1 MPHLRDDVR
10 AERDQV
16 AFVIHHVATA
26 TVPTRWGDFT
36 CHAYRR
42 PDGIEHLAL
51 VLGGLDD
58 DPLVRVHSE
67 CLTGDVF
74 ASARCDCGAQRDLA
88 LELIAAEGRGA
99 LVYLRG
105 QEGRGIGLGEK
116 IRAYAL
122 QELGYDTVDA
132 NLELGHPVDSRDYSD
147 AADILCHLGVRSV
160 RLLTNNPEK
169 TAALSASAIAV
180 AARVP
185 LEIAPN
191 ARNAFY
197 LDTKRERLGHGLGR
211 P

>member
-1 MPHLRDDVR
+1 MITH
-10 AERDQV
+10 
-16 AFVIHHVATA
+16 IATA
-26 TVPTRWGDFT
+26 TVPIRWGEFI

-51 VLGGLDD
+51 VLGALDSE
-58 DPLVRVHSE
+58 PLVRVHSE

-122 QELGYDTVDA
+122 QELGFDTVDA
-132 NLELGHPVDSRDYSD
+132 NLALGHPVDARDYAD
-147 AADILCHLGVRSV
+147 AADVLRHLGATSI
-160 RLLTNNPEK
+160 RLLTNNPDK
-169 TAALSASAIAV
+169 TEALASHGITV
-180 AARVP
+180 ASQVP
-185 LEIAPN
+185 ILIAPTAHN
-191 ARNAFY
+191 AGY
-197 LDTKRERLGHGLGR
+197 LDTKRERMGHSLR
-211 P
+211 

>member
-1 MPHLRDDVR
+1 MI
-10 AERDQV
+10 A
-16 AFVIHHVATA
+16 HVATA

-51 VLGGLDD
+51 VLGDLDD

-88 LELIAAEGRGA
+88 LELIAAGSSGA
-99 LVYLRG
+99 LIYLRG

-132 NLELGHPVDSRDYSD
+132 NLALGHPADGRDYSD
-147 AADILCHLGVRSV
+147 AAAILCHLGATSI
-160 RLLTNNPEK
+160 RLLTNNPDK
-169 TAALSASAIAV
+169 TDALRAHGIDVVRREPIIIEPTIASAA
-180 AARVP
+180 
-185 LEIAPN
+185 
-191 ARNAFY
+191 Y
-197 LDTKRERLGHGLGR
+197 LRTKQERMGHHR
-211 P
+211 PRPTKDQCGQ